1 MPQVKEKPF
10 SPGREINTAQPNGL
24 SLSAAVLL
32 PACAASCAGNGD
44 TCLVIPKAEED
55 AELRGLQRQRVYAA
69 QWGVILEDGMARE
82 PGDSRF

>member
-44 TCLVIPKAEED
+44 TCLVIPHED
-55 AELRGLQRQRVYAA
+55 AELRGLQRQRAYAA
-69 QWGVILEDGMARE
+69 HNGG
-82 PGDSRF
+82 